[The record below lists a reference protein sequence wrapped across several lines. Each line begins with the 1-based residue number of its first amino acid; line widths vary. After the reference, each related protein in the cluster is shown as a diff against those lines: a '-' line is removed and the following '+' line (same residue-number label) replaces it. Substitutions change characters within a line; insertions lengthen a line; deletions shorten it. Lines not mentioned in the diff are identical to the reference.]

1 MGRHLSARLGV
12 TIAVSAGI
20 VAAAVVPR
28 LSGPTATEAAT
39 GDAVHAGA
47 ARLAN
52 CAHRLLKDWS
62 DGRIDGSYPIV
73 CYRQA
78 IEKLP
83 ADLLVYSSAEEDIKQ
98 ALSERIARG
107 RR

>member
-1 MGRHLSARLGV
+1 VIGV
-12 TIAVSAGI
+12 GAGI
-20 VAAAVVPR
+20 VAALLVAR
-28 LSGPTATEAAT
+28 LSGTTSPEAAT
-39 GDAVHAGA
+39 VSATRAKAVTTAG
-47 ARLAN
+47 

-62 DGRIDGSYPIV
+62 DGSIDRSYPIV
-73 CYRQA
+73 CYRRA

-107 RR
+107 GR